1 MLSTF
6 WERIQNLGFYRDD
19 GLAVCTRL
27 VDQLETKYGKISS
40 EIFVRTSA

>member
-27 VDQLETKYGKISS
+27 VDQLVTKYGKISS
-40 EIFVRTSA
+40 EIFGRTSA